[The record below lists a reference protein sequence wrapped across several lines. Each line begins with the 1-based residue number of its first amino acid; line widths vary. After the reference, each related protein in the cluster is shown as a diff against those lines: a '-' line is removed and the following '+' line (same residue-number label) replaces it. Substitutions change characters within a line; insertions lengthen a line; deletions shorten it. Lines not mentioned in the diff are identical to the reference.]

1 MKVLQKIFLKEEK
14 SFVMRTSAT
23 TLVRKHKR
31 EGWAVGNRPERK
43 RQERHKKDVL
53 WRSKE
58 KKNLKQDQEEA
69 SKKEMFYRESLM
81 DSKKV
86 YVWDWWLKKEET
98 YW

>member
-1 MKVLQKIFLKEEK
+1 MKVLQSKDFQGRKK

-58 KKNLKQDQEEA
+58 KKKPEARPRRSKQ
-69 SKKEMFYRESLM
+69 KKKCFIGSH
-81 DSKKV
+81 
-86 YVWDWWLKKEET
+86 
-98 YW
+98 

>member
-1 MKVLQKIFLKEEK
+1 
-14 SFVMRTSAT
+14 MRTSAT

-58 KKNLKQDQEEA
+58 KKKPEA
-69 SKKEMFYRESLM
+69 SKPMEAA
-81 DSKKV
+81 KK
-86 YVWDWWLKKEET
+86 KCFIGSH
-98 YW
+98 